1 MKKLLTL
8 GRNNQVVGVSIYNTK
23 SVVLPEGAI
32 DITHLEVPDDVKRN
46 PQNWTFENGGF
57 RQFTEQEKSEND
69 FPDETYWNTLRAD
82 RNKLL
87 TESDWTQA
95 IDSPLTDAQK
105 QAWQTYRSTLR
116 SLPENTIDPRNPTWP
131 EKPS

>member
-23 SVVLPEGAI
+23 SVVLPDGAI

-46 PQNWTFENGGF
+46 PQNWTFENGDF